1 MIIKNLFQ
9 SRNEAIPAPP
19 AAVTPKLQPEYLSPF
34 GIYTDSGVR
43 VTVET
48 AKRIAT
54 AYRCGNILSDDIA
67 SMPFQVFQKIGRQ
80 IEQIAPDSVIRNMAY
95 LVEVQPNRWMTPF
108 IFKKTVISWL
118 VFWGN
123 TYIWEPAQ
131 SFRELFILESD
142 KTYPVFDESGNLW
155 YRTRLPSGEEFIIPW
170 VEITHLMINST
181 DGLVGRSVI
190 TYAADTMGRQ
200 LGAHET
206 QNKITGAGLNP
217 AALLWVD
224 GALSSEARKKVKEE
238 YTNQIKGTSNAGGV
252 AVFDNKI
259 AKFEA
264 VTMKPSD
271 AQFLET
277 INATDAEIANF
288 FGMPLY
294 KLNMGKQSYQSN
306 EQQNLDYLRTT
317 LNPYLVQ
324 WERIRWLKRDEQ
336 DRMYFKFI
344 REAILQTDAKT
355 RSEVM
360 KNRILSG
367 QMTPNEGRQIE
378 DLSAYYGGDSYYFPS
393 NMAVIQED
401 GTLLAASGVTPEG
414 GATKQNGGEENER
427 TFENN

>member
-1 MIIKNLFQ
+1 MIIKNLFR
-9 SRNEAIPAPP
+9 SRNETIPAPP
-19 AAVTPKLQPEYLSPF
+19 AAVTPTLYPDFGSPF
-34 GIYTDSGVR
+34 GIYTDSGIR
-43 VTVET
+43 VTAEVS
-48 AKRIAT
+48 KRIAT

-67 SMPFQVFQKIGRQ
+67 SMPLQVFRKAGRFIDQ
-80 IEQIAPDSVIRNMAY
+80 VTPDAVIRNMAY
-95 LVEVQPNRWMTPF
+95 LIEVQPNRWMTPF
-108 IFKKTVISWL
+108 IFKKSVIDWL
-118 VFWGN
+118 IFWGN
-123 TYIWEPAQ
+123 AYIWEPPQ
-131 SFRELFILESD
+131 RFRELFILRAD
-142 KTYPVFDESGNLW
+142 RTYPKFDDSGNLW
-155 YRTRLPSGEEFIIPW
+155 YHTSMPNGDEVLIPW
-170 VEITHLMINST
+170 VEVTHLMINSR

-224 GALSSEARKKVKEE
+224 GSLNSEARKKIKDE
-238 YTNQIKGTSNAGGV
+238 YTYQIKGSANAGGV

-259 AKFEA
+259 AKFEP

-277 INATDAEIANF
+277 VSSTDAEIANF

-324 WERIRWLKRDEQ
+324 WEQVARIRWLKQDEQ
-336 DRMYFKFI
+336 GQMYFKFI

-360 KNRILSG
+360 RNRISTG
-367 QMTPNEGRQIE
+367 QMTPNEARQIE
-378 DLSAYYGGDSYYFPS
+378 DLSAYPGGDAYYFPS
-393 NMAVIQED
+393 NMAVIQTD
-401 GTLLAASGVTPEG
+401 GSLLAPAGVGSGG
-414 GATKQNGGEENER
+414 NNAR
-427 TFENN
+427 TDENN